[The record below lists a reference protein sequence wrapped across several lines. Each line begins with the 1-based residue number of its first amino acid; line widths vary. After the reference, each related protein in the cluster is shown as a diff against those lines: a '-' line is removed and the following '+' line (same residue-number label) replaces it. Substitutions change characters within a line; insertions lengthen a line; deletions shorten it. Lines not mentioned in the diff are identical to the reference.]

1 MIRGS
6 RLVRR
11 LIGVAG
17 LASAMFAL
25 PVLGQGPVTAE
36 FTYQGKLTDAGVPVT
51 NAVDFRFTLF
61 DSPSGGAQVGSTLL
75 LNNTTPIS
83 GLVTV
88 GLDFGFSAF
97 MGQQRYVEIE
107 VRNPAGIGLYSVLT
121 PRQRV
126 AATPYALYA
135 LNGNAGPQGPI
146 GPQGLP
152 GTAGAPGAQ
161 GPAGMNGNDGAPG
174 APGAQGPA
182 GLNGND
188 GAAGAAG
195 APGTNGTNGTNG
207 TDGTN
212 GTNANVK
219 VFYFNNQLSSAW
231 TGTIVGTDS
240 STSWS
245 LSLSNSAFTQGAKD
259 SALVAV
265 FKKGSDNAS
274 MNLPIYNGMKQES
287 FVLPSGNTNI
297 DLNVKRMDNLAF
309 ERPETANYRI
319 VLAYPSFVKTHP
331 EIDWNS
337 ERSVLAALKPR
348 SGN

>member
-1 MIRGS
+1 MKNTIYSILIAGAIVLAGCAKDGDPGPSGS
-6 RLVRR
+6 N
-11 LIGVAG
+11 GVN
-17 LASAMFAL
+17 
-25 PVLGQGPVTAE
+25 GQ
-36 FTYQGKLTDAGVPVT
+36 QGKDG
-51 NAVDFRFTLF
+51 
-61 DSPSGGAQVGSTLL
+61 
-75 LNNTTPIS
+75 
-83 GLVTV
+83 
-88 GLDFGFSAF
+88 
-97 MGQQRYVEIE
+97 EK
-107 VRNPAGIGLYSVLT
+107 
-121 PRQRV
+121 
-126 AATPYALYA
+126 
-135 LNGNAGPQGPI
+135 
-146 GPQGLP
+146 
-152 GTAGAPGAQ
+152 GAQ
-161 GPAGMNGNDGAPG
+161 G
-174 APGAQGPA
+174 AQGTQGPT
-182 GLNGND
+182 GLQGPKGDVGTD
-188 GAAGAAG
+188 GS
-195 APGTNGTNGTNG
+195 NGTNGTNG

-274 MNLPIYNGMKQES
+274 MNLPIYNGLKQES

-319 VLAYPSFVKTHP
+319 VLAYPSFVKKHP